1 MESSCWFHISWNH
14 GYSRK
19 IRFTLFCSIL
29 VTKNSV
35 LLSVTFEHKVSVS
48 WKESSSS
55 AAFIPYFFQSS
66 SLPLPHSLPFPFED
80 SSLWNCLQF
89 YGLNRIFRCFFGKYF
104 HLKLSKGSCTL
115 ISIFAGHPH
124 LGFLQ
129 ASQIQPIWG
138 GRYLCTLDQYLSQII
153 PILPVTRGQT
163 PLLILPA
170 ISCPLLLI
178 LRTWSIPLLSALQ
191 KPCFS
196 SLLLWICGMVLVFYL
211 ACPLPAS
218 LIHSPSYILLPDS
231 FHSSKSQGPA
241 CHGQVHAGQF
251 KISPTLPR
259 VAGHSSLP
267 PFRFTHSACMSA
279 QSLLS
284 CHTLCN
290 TMGYNPPGSSV
301 HWFSR

>member
-196 SLLLWICGMVLVFYL
+196 SFITLDLWYGSGILSGLSTSCLSYSQSISYTVARQFPLFQESG
-211 ACPLPAS
+211 AC
-218 LIHSPSYILLPDS
+218 
-231 FHSSKSQGPA
+231 
-241 CHGQVHAGQF
+241 
-251 KISPTLPR
+251 LPR
-259 VAGHSSLP
+259 PSPCRTVQDLSNFTQSCRSFLASSFPLY
-267 PFRFTHSACMSA
+267 
-279 QSLLS
+279 
-284 CHTLCN
+284 TLC
-290 TMGYNPPGSSV
+290 MRVCSV
-301 HWFSR
+301 ASVMSYSLQHHGL